1 MYRTFVHNSGSMD
14 FADVNAKWVVWKRT
28 ATDEEKAGLQAEGV
42 VATEVEHT
50 VTRRRRLHIEAKHG
64 CERRG

>member
-1 MYRTFVHNSGSMD
+1 MD

-42 VATEVEHT
+42 VATERHRVGAEGGAYGYSATEVAHRNEKN
-50 VTRRRRLHIEAKHG
+50 V